1 MASKRKVRKSNARV
15 AAAKK
20 TASAAASKLNIKKD
34 VASAVKGT
42 TTYQKDWKHHDA
54 KGRMGGQSKSI
65 KGRNK
70 AEYKLEKNLD
80 RQYGMKQ
87 NQEGWNP
94 YEIGGKER
102 YMNQKRNSFYGNR
115 HQMDKS
121 QKKLDKIKRQAG
133 LNSRDIPLPPTS
145 DKYFK

>member
-1 MASKRKVRKSNARV
+1 MPSKRKIRKSNARV

-20 TASAAASKLNIKKD
+20 TASAAASKLNVKKD
-34 VASAVKGT
+34 IASAVKGT
-42 TTYQKDWKHHDA
+42 TTYKKDWKHHDA

-102 YMNQKRNSFYGNR
+102 YMNQKRNSFLGNR
-115 HQMDKS
+115 YQMDKS
-121 QKKLDKIKRQAG
+121 HKKLNDKKKQLG
-133 LNSRDIPLPPTS
+133 MGGRDFPLPPTS
-145 DKYFK
+145 DKMFK